1 MGKAI
6 FLNIGFVVVVIKA
19 VTTGFAAEVCPS
31 PPVVYASEG
40 SNVTICWKIVPE
52 ANLTLLRLF
61 KVMALLRP
69 GEKEMKIVGRAYSNG
84 THDRKFNRHANVYI
98 GRATVEADLVS
109 KILYLRLV
117 NYTSQME
124 NIYCA
129 HYEMGSGSNPIT
141 TCHSQAVFLR
151 NTGNEYVP
159 PSTVTSVAT
168 EADTTIKANTTNLTS
183 TVASTTVKR
192 TPTAAPRTAET
203 NYKVAIII
211 MGCLLGAVTFLAL
224 FIFVLYCRIRKKPQT
239 PQGAS
244 TEMKEQKRLLEEKA

>member
-1 MGKAI
+1 M
-6 FLNIGFVVVVIKA
+6 
-19 VTTGFAAEVCPS
+19 
-31 PPVVYASEG
+31 YASEG

-52 ANLTLLRLF
+52 ANPTLLRLF

-69 GEKEMKIVGRAYSNG
+69 GEKEMKIVGRANSNG

-151 NTGNEYVP
+151 NTGKHMCFHHCTKNWIY
-159 PSTVTSVAT
+159 
-168 EADTTIKANTTNLTS
+168 TNL
-183 TVASTTVKR
+183 
-192 TPTAAPRTAET
+192 
-203 NYKVAIII
+203 
-211 MGCLLGAVTFLAL
+211 L
-224 FIFVLYCRIRKKPQT
+224 RKN
-239 PQGAS
+239 
-244 TEMKEQKRLLEEKA
+244 MEQKSSN